1 MTANSDNN
9 GRRQA
14 DAWYMRLIEGRL
26 VSGAFFARH
35 WLQVFVILAM
45 VLVYITNRYSCQ
57 RSMEEIRRLNNRLDI
72 VQTES
77 YRVRGEYMGRIRES
91 QMRRTLDSLGLN
103 LSVQSRPPYHVTATT
118 PSGNSHDP
126 STKKQ

>member
-1 MTANSDNN
+1 MKTDSNDNSKHEPATDSWFD
-9 GRRQA
+9 RVIQ
-14 DAWYMRLIEGRL
+14 GRL
-26 VSGAFFARH
+26 VTGDFFARH

-57 RSMEEIRRLNNRLDI
+57 RSMEQIRNLNNRLDI

-91 QMRRTLDSLGLN
+91 QMRRTLDSLGLD
-103 LSVQSRPPYHVTATT
+103 LAVQSRPPYHVD
-118 PSGNSHDP
+118 S
-126 STKKQ
+126 KQKTHK

>member
-1 MTANSDNN
+1 MIANNDNN
-9 GRRQA
+9 GRQKA
-14 DAWYMRLIEGRL
+14 DTWYMRLIEGRL

-103 LSVQSRPPYHVTATT
+103 LAVQSRPPYHVSKVNST
-118 PSGNSHDP
+118 NSHGF
-126 STKKQ
+126 STTER

>member
-1 MTANSDNN
+1 MTENKDNN

-14 DAWYMRLIEGRL
+14 DTWFMRLIEGRL

-103 LSVQSRPPYHVTATT
+103 LAVQSRPPYHVSTSTST
-118 PSGNSHDP
+118 NSHGS
-126 STKKQ
+126 STAEQ

>member
-1 MTANSDNN
+1 MSARGNN
-9 GRRQA
+9 QERGGLLS
-14 DAWYMRLIEGRL
+14 RLRNNAVVSTMIEGRL
-26 VSGAFFARH
+26 VSGDFFARH

-91 QMRRTLDSLGLN
+91 QMRRTLDSLGLD
-103 LSVQSRPPYHVTATT
+103 LAVQSRPPYHVSST
-118 PSGNSHDP
+118 PAKN
-126 STKKQ
+126 